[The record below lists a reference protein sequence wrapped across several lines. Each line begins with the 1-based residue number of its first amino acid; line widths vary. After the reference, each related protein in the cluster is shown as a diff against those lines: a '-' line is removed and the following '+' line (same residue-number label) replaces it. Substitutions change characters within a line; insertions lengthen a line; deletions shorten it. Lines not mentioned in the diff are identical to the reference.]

1 MSPHD
6 LILEYVEATRAI
18 ERWTARAEQL
28 TCPNEW
34 GHTTN
39 NRLTTAGTTCADC
52 RNRLHAQHKARDART
67 ARNTALAD
75 QHKYAL
81 KHEARAHEKRER
93 IRVKRGTG
101 LA

>member
-6 LILEYVEATRAI
+6 LILEYVEAARAI

-34 GHTTN
+34 AHTTN
-39 NRLTTAGTTCADC
+39 NRLTTAGTTCAAC
-52 RNRLHAQHKARDART
+52 RNRLHAQHKIRDSKSR
-67 ARNTALAD
+67 RNAALAE
-75 QHKYAL
+75 QHSYAL
-81 KHEARAHEKRER
+81 NVENRVYEKRER